1 MPDHASSSSHSI
13 SPAKA
18 RIARARSLP
27 SARPFRVAV
36 FFSSVHYL
44 GLIATATALACFFH
58 QPSEEAMR
66 IFVGGL
72 IFSAISWLIA
82 FFKRRSA
89 YCPLCKGTP
98 MVNSGA
104 HVHVRARR
112 LLPFNHGVTATL
124 AILTTQ
130 KFRCMYCGSDFD
142 LLKPRTRIL
151 YGDAEEPEGEDAS
164 VQDIPR

>member
-1 MPDHASSSSHSI
+1 MHDHASSSPQSI
-13 SPAKA
+13 PPAKVKV
-18 RIARARSLP
+18 ARARSLP

-36 FFSSVHYL
+36 FFSSIHYL
-44 GLIATATALACFFH
+44 GLIAAGTALMCFFL
-58 QPSEEAMR
+58 QPSEAAMR

-89 YCPLCKGTP
+89 FCPLCKGTP

-112 LLPFNHGVTATL
+112 LFPLNHGVTATL

-151 YGDAEEPEGEDAS
+151 HGDVEEHAAEEAATHDNPS
-164 VQDIPR
+164 